1 MHAYGRRKNLVG
13 TQSLRFCP
21 VHGRKFTIRNC
32 NTRVIQIRKY
42 RIYIFI
48 HMYTYTQY
56 ICNLRTYD
64 QLRVDRR
71 NRIYIIFIYIYFFSN
86 VESSR
91 IQFFKIYIFL
101 EKFAYIDKIRL
112 RFESLLPTIFLNLDV
127 NVLFLLENIFWT
139 CSSCAR
145 SRIRTY
151 V

>member
-71 NRIYIIFIYIYFFSN
+71 NRIYIIFIYIYIFSN

-91 IQFFKIYIFL
+91 IQFFKIYIFW
-101 EKFAYIDKIRL
+101 KNSHISIKSGFDSNFFCRQ
-112 RFESLLPTIFLNLDV
+112 FFL
-127 NVLFLLENIFWT
+127 T
-139 CSSCAR
+139 SM
-145 SRIRTY
+145 
-151 V
+151 

>member
-71 NRIYIIFIYIYFFSN
+71 NRIYIIFIYIYIFFQMSN
-86 VESSR
+86 PVEFSFSKSIFFWKNSHISIKSGFDSNFFCR
-91 IQFFKIYIFL
+91 QFFL
-101 EKFAYIDKIRL
+101 T
-112 RFESLLPTIFLNLDV
+112 SM
-127 NVLFLLENIFWT
+127 
-139 CSSCAR
+139 
-145 SRIRTY
+145 
-151 V
+151 